1 MRCWMMGITKEKN
14 FVSAVVYVYNN
25 ENEVYSFLKSV
36 ASTLDKYFEKYEII
50 CVNDCSSDNSTQI
63 IEEFAKEITHS
74 VITILNLSYYQGL
87 EKAMHAGVDLSI
99 GDFVFEFD
107 SMVLDFDEDVIMDVY
122 FTSLKGNDVVGAV
135 ADGPLKLS
143 SKLFYT
149 IYNKCS
155 KNQNKLTSERFRI
168 LSRRGINRMQSMA
181 HRLPYRK
188 AIYANCGLKY
198 ITVKYSKRSTISINK
213 LTEEQ
218 EHFRWTTA
226 TNTLIL
232 FTDIAYKFTVGLT
245 WLMMLITFLVAMYTI
260 WVFTTANPIAGW
272 TTIMLI
278 LSFCFFGL
286 FAVLSLIVKYLSII
300 LDLVFNKQKYVVES
314 VHKVTK

>member
-1 MRCWMMGITKEKN
+1 MGITKEKN
-14 FVSAVVYVYNN
+14 FVSAVVYTYNN
-25 ENEVYSFLKSV
+25 ENEVYPFLKSV
-36 ASTLDKYFEKYEII
+36 ANTLDKYFEKYEII
-50 CVNDCSSDNSTQI
+50 CVNDYSTDKSTQK
-63 IEEFAKEITHS
+63 IEEFANELTHS
-74 VITILNLSYYQGL
+74 QITILNLSYYQGL

-107 SMVLDFDEDVIMDVY
+107 SMVLDFDENVMMDVY

-135 ADGPLKLS
+135 ADAPMKLS
-143 SKLFYT
+143 SKLFYA

-155 KNQNKLTSERFRI
+155 KNQNKLTTERFRI
-168 LSRRGINRMQSMA
+168 LSRRGINRIQSMA
-181 HRLPYRK
+181 HTLPYRK

-198 ITVKYSKRSTISINK
+198 ATVKYSKAASISANK
-213 LTEEQ
+213 FTEEQ
-218 EHFRWTTA
+218 ENLRWTTA

-245 WLMMLITFLVAMYTI
+245 WLMMFLTFTVGIYTI
-260 WVFTTANPIAGW
+260 WVFVNANPIAGW

-314 VHKVTK
+314 VYKVTK